1 MSEDEKQPLRSSK
14 DEDAG
19 QQDLTDRWQAWQQ
32 SADDDAEPDADRK
45 REQAQQRRSERDA
58 EKQARV
64 LAKQQE
70 RELARAEREEKARL
84 RREEREISRMRS
96 ATEREIVRHQV
107 AGTLGTIARA
117 FAVFREGGP
126 FEVIRAA
133 YRRRWVVVTSLC
145 LLAVISALVGAL
157 IMRTRHRRYLTAT
170 LVAVN
175 GVRILRSDL
184 NDELFERYGASTLN
198 SMVQREIRRQFLKKH
213 GAIASDKQ
221 VDERLRFEARS
232 PEFAPILEKAGKSEP
247 EYRESL
253 ARVLSELNLVSKGV
267 DVTEAEMREYY
278 DRNAS
283 PNNPRALF
291 YSPEVVTLAVIAA
304 PNRAIAE
311 KAKAALNAGLDW
323 ASAARQYSVDDS
335 AETGGIM
342 QPFALGRSVTAISK
356 GLDAVGQKLEKGQQA
371 GPLQLGNLWWLVRCL
386 ERRPAQKRTY
396 EEVKETVR
404 ILARAAKGEQM
415 NGRRLAQE
423 YEEFRK
429 KANIQTFLTR

>member
-32 SADDDAEPDADRK
+32 SADDAEPDADRK

-145 LLAVISALVGAL
+145 LLAVVSAVVGAL

-304 PNRAIAE
+304 PNRATAE

>member
-1 MSEDEKQPLRSSK
+1 MSEDEKKPLRSSR

-19 QQDLTDRWQAWQQ
+19 QQDLTDRWLAWQQ
-32 SADDDAEPDADRK
+32 SADGDAEPAVDKKKK
-45 REQAQQRRSERDA
+45 RDEQHRAERRAEREA
-58 EKQARV
+58 KA
-64 LAKQQE
+64 LAKQRE
-70 RELARAEREEKARL
+70 RELARAAREERAR
-84 RREEREISRMRS
+84 RKREERELARLASQS
-96 ATEREIVRHQV
+96 ERALIRERL
-107 AGTLGTIARA
+107 AGVLGTIASA
-117 FAVFREGGP
+117 LAVYREGGP

-145 LLAVISALVGAL
+145 LLAVISAVVGAL

-184 NDELFERYGASTLN
+184 NDELFRRYGSSTLN
-198 SMVQREIRRQFLKKH
+198 SMIQREIRRQFLKKH
-213 GAIASDKQ
+213 GAIASDQQ

-304 PNRAIAE
+304 PNRATAE

-356 GLDAVGQKLEKGQQA
+356 GLDAVGRKLEKGQQA
-371 GPLQLGNLWWLVRCL
+371 GPLQLVNLWWLVRCL

-404 ILARAAKGEQM
+404 ILARAAKGEQA